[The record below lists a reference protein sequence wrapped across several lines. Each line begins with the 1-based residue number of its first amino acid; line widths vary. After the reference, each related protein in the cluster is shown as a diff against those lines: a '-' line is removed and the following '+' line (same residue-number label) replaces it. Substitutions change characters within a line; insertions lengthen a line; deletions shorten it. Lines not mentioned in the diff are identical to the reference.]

1 MTGFKIQ
8 LEQLEQLPIESCRK
22 EFWKGIEQCYLAR
35 LTYVDEFMNSITIP
49 LITEIVAVLLLFLI
63 EVAFNVKEHELKY
76 GTVI

>member
-1 MTGFKIQ
+1 
-8 LEQLEQLPIESCRK
+8 
-22 EFWKGIEQCYLAR
+22 LAR